1 MTDNIVDKV
10 AVQTEDSRNQ
20 GRRAFLKG
28 SAAVAGGVM
37 FTSAANA
44 AGGAGFDP
52 KKAVAP
58 YAGKAEITDVLQDG
72 AARKSLG
79 FGVRKYPYGM
89 PSPFEKEVQRRTL
102 EWLTPDSMA
111 SITMSPIHQ
120 LNGII
125 TPNGLHFER
134 YHGGVPTINPDDHRL
149 VIHGLV
155 ERPLIFTMDDLKRF
169 PSISRIHFI
178 ECPANG
184 ALEWKGVQL
193 NSVQWT
199 HGMMSCV
206 EYTGVRLSDL
216 LKEAGIKPEGKWII
230 PEGADASGMSRSVP
244 VELAMDDCFVA
255 YAQNGEALRREQGYP
270 IRLVVPG
277 CEANMWVKYLRRIMV
292 HDVPIQHREETS
304 KYTELM
310 PDGTAQR
317 FSWYME
323 ANSVIT
329 YPSPDFKMQGPGKYY
344 IRGLAWSGRG
354 KVANVDISIDGGK
367 NWKEAHFTSVV
378 LDKAW
383 TRFEMEWEW
392 DGSEAF
398 LMSRVT
404 DETGYVQPPMPQM
417 RNLEGTNNVYH
428 RTAMVT
434 WRVHGWD
441 QGKNGGMIENV
452 QY

>member
-1 MTDNIVDKV
+1 
-10 AVQTEDSRNQ
+10 
-20 GRRAFLKG
+20 
-28 SAAVAGGVM
+28 
-37 FTSAANA
+37 
-44 AGGAGFDP
+44 
-52 KKAVAP
+52 
-58 YAGKAEITDVLQDG
+58 
-72 AARKSLG
+72 
-79 FGVRKYPYGM
+79 M
-89 PSPFEKEVQRRTL
+89 PSPYEKEVQRRTL
-102 EWLTPDSMA
+102 EWLTPDAMA
-111 SITMSPIHQ
+111 SITMSPLQ
-120 LNGII
+120 SLYGII

-134 YHGGVPTINPDDHRL
+134 FHGGVPTINPEEHRL

-169 PSISRIHFI
+169 PSVSRIHFV

-184 ALEWKGVQL
+184 AMEWKGVQL

-199 HGMMSCV
+199 HGMMSCA

-216 LKEAGIKPEGKWII
+216 LKEAGIKPEGKWIL
-230 PEGADASGMSRSVP
+230 PEGADASGMSRSLP
-244 VELAMDDCFVA
+244 IDIAMDDCFVA

-277 CEANMWVKYLRRIMV
+277 CEANMWVKYLRRLYV
-292 HDVPIQHREETS
+292 HDVPMQHREETS
-304 KYTELM
+304 KYSELM

-354 KVANVDISIDGGK
+354 KVAHVDVSVDGGR
-367 NWKEAHFTSVV
+367 NWKEAHFTSPV

-383 TRFEMEWEW
+383 TRFEFEW
-392 DGSEAF
+392 DWDGKEAF

-417 RNLEGTNNVYH
+417 RKLEGTNNVYH

-434 WRVHGWD
+434 WRVHDWD
-441 QGKNGGMIENV
+441 GGKNGGMIENV

>member
-1 MTDNIVDKV
+1 MTDKIVEKV
-10 AVQTEDSRNQ
+10 AIQTDESRNQ
-20 GRRAFLKG
+20 SRRAFLKG
-28 SAAVAGGVM
+28 GAAVAGGVL
-37 FTSAANA
+37 FTQAASASEIK
-44 AGGAGFDP
+44 FDA

-58 YAGKAEITDVLQDG
+58 YANKTEITDVLEVQK
-72 AARKSLG
+72 ARKALG
-79 FGVRKYPYGM
+79 FGVRKYPYGV

-111 SITMSPIHQ
+111 SITMSPLQSLH
-120 LNGII
+120 GII

-134 YHGGVPTINPDDHRL
+134 FHGGVPTINPDEHRL

-169 PSISRIHFI
+169 PSVSRIHFV

-230 PEGADASGMSRSVP
+230 PEGADASGMARSIP
-244 VELAMDDCFVA
+244 LELAMDDCFVA

-277 CEANMWVKYLRRIMV
+277 CEANMWVKYLRRIQV
-292 HDVPIQHREETS
+292 NDVPMQHREETS

-310 PDGTAQR
+310 PDGTSQR

-344 IRGLAWSGRG
+344 VRGLAWSGRG
-354 KVANVDISIDGGK
+354 KVAHVDISIDGGK
-367 NWKEAHFTSVV
+367 NWQEAHFTSAV

-383 TRFEMEWEW
+383 TRFEYEW
-392 DGSEAF
+392 DWDGKEAF
-398 LMSRVT
+398 IMSRVT

-434 WRVHGWD
+434 WRIHDWND
-441 QGKNGGMIENV
+441 GKNGGRIQNV

>member
-1 MTDNIVDKV
+1 MTDKIVEKV
-10 AVQTEDSRNQ
+10 AVQSDESRNQ
-20 GRRAFLKG
+20 SRRAFLKG
-28 SAAVAGGVM
+28 GAAVAGGVL
-37 FTSAANA
+37 FTQAASASEIK
-44 AGGAGFDP
+44 FDA

-58 YAGKAEITDVLQDG
+58 YANKTEITDVLEVQKS
-72 AARKSLG
+72 RKSLG
-79 FGVRKYPYGM
+79 FGVRKYPYGV

-111 SITMSPIHQ
+111 SITMSPLQSLH
-120 LNGII
+120 GII

-134 YHGGVPTINPDDHRL
+134 FHGGVPTINPDEHRL

-169 PSISRIHFI
+169 PSVSRIHFV

-230 PEGADASGMSRSVP
+230 PEGADASGMARSVP
-244 VELAMDDCFVA
+244 LELAMDDCFVA

-277 CEANMWVKYLRRIMV
+277 CEANMWVKYLRRIQV
-292 HDVPIQHREETS
+292 NDVPMQHREETS

-310 PDGTAQR
+310 PDGTSQR

-344 IRGLAWSGRG
+344 VRGLAWSGRG
-354 KVANVDISIDGGK
+354 KVAHVDISIDGGK
-367 NWKEAHFTSVV
+367 NWQEAHFTSAV

-383 TRFEMEWEW
+383 TRFEYEW
-392 DGSEAF
+392 DWDGKESF

-434 WRVHGWD
+434 WRIHDWD
-441 QGKNGGMIENV
+441 GGKNGGMIENV

>member
-1 MTDNIVDKV
+1 MTDKTVNKI
-10 AVQTEDSRNQ
+10 AVQTTESSNQ
-20 GRRAFLKG
+20 SRRAFLKG
-28 SAAVAGGVM
+28 SAAVAGGVL
-37 FTSAANA
+37 FTQAAV
-44 AGGAGFDP
+44 AGDVKFDP

-58 YAGKAEITDVLQDG
+58 YAGKSEEIEVLAENE
-72 AARKSLG
+72 ARKSLG
-79 FGVRKYPYGM
+79 FGVRKYPYGV
-89 PSPFEKEVQRRTL
+89 PSPYEKEVQRRTL
-102 EWLTPDSMA
+102 EWLTPDAMA
-111 SITMSPIHQ
+111 SITMTPLQSLH
-120 LNGII
+120 GII

-134 YHGGVPTINPDDHRL
+134 FHGGVPTINPDEHRL

-169 PSISRIHFI
+169 PSVSRIHFV

-230 PEGADASGMSRSVP
+230 PEGADASGMARSLP
-244 VELAMDDCFVA
+244 LDLAMDDCFVA

-277 CEANMWVKYLRRIMV
+277 CEANMWVKYLRRIQV
-292 HDVPIQHREETS
+292 HDVPLQHREETS

-329 YPSPDFKMQGPGKYY
+329 YPSPDFKMQGPGRYY
-344 IRGLAWSGRG
+344 VRGLAWSGRG
-354 KVANVDISIDGGK
+354 KVAHVDISIDGGK
-367 NWKEAHFTSVV
+367 NWTEAHFTSPV

-383 TRFEMEWEW
+383 TRFELEW
-392 DGSEAF
+392 DWDGKEAF
-398 LMSRVT
+398 MMSRVT

-417 RNLEGTNNVYH
+417 RALEGTNNVYH

-434 WRVHGWD
+434 WRIHDWND
-441 QGKNGGMIENV
+441 GKDGGRIQNV

>member
-1 MTDNIVDKV
+1 MTDNRVEEKV
-10 AVQTEDSRNQ
+10 AVPTEESRNQ
-20 GRRAFLKG
+20 SRRAFLKG
-28 SAAVAGGVM
+28 TAAVAGGVL
-37 FTSAANA
+37 FTKAASAEY
-44 AGGAGFDP
+44 DP
-52 KKAVAP
+52 KAAVKP
-58 YAGKAEITDVLQDG
+58 YEGKEEITEVLKDG
-72 AARKSLG
+72 PWRKRLG

-89 PSPFEKEVQRRTL
+89 PSPYYSYIQRRTL

-111 SITMSPIHQ
+111 SITMTPLQH
-120 LNGII
+120 LHGII

-134 YHGGVPTINPDDHRL
+134 FHGGAADIDPKTHRL

-155 ERPLIFTMDDLKRF
+155 ERPLIFTVDDLKRF

-184 ALEWKGVQL
+184 AMEWKGVQL

-199 HGMMSCV
+199 HGMMSCL

-216 LKEAGIKPEGKWII
+216 LKEAGVKLDKARWVI
-230 PEGADASGMSRSVP
+230 PEGADASGMARSIP
-244 VELAMDDCFVA
+244 MEIAMDDCFVA
-255 YAQNGEALRREQGYP
+255 YAQNGEPLRREQGAP

-277 CEANMWVKYLRRIMV
+277 CEANMWVKYLRRIKV
-292 HDVPIQHREETS
+292 TDVPLQHREETS

-323 ANSVIT
+323 PNSVIT
-329 YPSPDFKMQGPGKYY
+329 YPSPDFRMQGLGKYY
-344 IRGLAWSGRG
+344 VRGLAWSGRG
-354 KVANVDISIDGGK
+354 KVAHVDVSFDGGK
-367 NWKEAHFTSVV
+367 NWHEAHFTSPV

-383 TRFEMEWEW
+383 TRFEIEWDW

-417 RNLEGTNNVYH
+417 RAIEGTNNVYH

-434 WRVHGWD
+434 WRVHAWNS
-441 QGKNGGMIENV
+441 KNGGLVENV

>member
-1 MTDNIVDKV
+1 MTDQITEKV
-10 AVQTEDSRNQ
+10 ATQTEESRHQ

-28 SAAVAGGVM
+28 SAAVAGGVL
-37 FTSAANA
+37 FTKAASAEASGFNA
-44 AGGAGFDP
+44 
-52 KKAVAP
+52 KQAVEP
-58 YAGKAEITDVLQDG
+58 YHGIPEITEVLPENTS
-72 AARKSLG
+72 RKTLG
-79 FGVRKYPYGM
+79 FGVRRYPYGV
-89 PSPFEKEVQRRTL
+89 PSPFEEEVQRRTL
-102 EWLTPDSMA
+102 EWLTPDAMA
-111 SITMSPIHQ
+111 SITMSPIQSLH
-120 LNGII
+120 GII

-134 YHGGVPTINPDDHRL
+134 FHGGVPTIDPDDHRL
-149 VIHGLV
+149 VIHGMV

-169 PSISRIHFI
+169 PSVSKIVFI

-216 LKEAGIKPEGKWII
+216 LKEAGIQPKATWLI
-230 PEGADASGMSRSVP
+230 PEGADASGMARSLP
-244 VELAMDDCFVA
+244 LDLAMDDCYVA
-255 YAQNGEALRREQGYP
+255 YAQNGEALRRENGYP

-277 CEANMWVKYLRRIMV
+277 CEANMWVKYLRRIQV
-292 HDVPIQHREETS
+292 TDSPLQQREETS

-310 PDGTAQR
+310 PDGTTQR
-317 FSWYME
+317 FSWHME

-329 YPSPDFKMQGPGKYY
+329 YPSPDFRMRGPGKYY

-354 KVANVDISIDGGK
+354 KVDHVDITFDGGR
-367 NWKEAHFTSVV
+367 NWQEAHFTSAV

-383 TRFEMEWEW
+383 TRFELEW
-392 DGSEAF
+392 DWDGEEVF

-417 RNLEGTNNVYH
+417 RAIEGTNNVYH

-434 WRVHGWD
+434 WRVHAWED
-441 QGKNGGMIENV
+441 GKHGGMIQNV

>member
-1 MTDNIVDKV
+1 MTDKIVEKV
-10 AVQTEDSRNQ
+10 AVQSGESRNQ
-20 GRRAFLKG
+20 SRRAFLKG
-28 SAAVAGGVM
+28 GAAVAGGVL
-37 FTSAANA
+37 FTQAASASEIK
-44 AGGAGFDP
+44 FDA

-58 YAGKAEITDVLQDG
+58 YANKTEITDVLEVQKS
-72 AARKSLG
+72 RKSLG
-79 FGVRKYPYGM
+79 FGVRKYPYGL

-111 SITMSPIHQ
+111 SITLTPLQSLH
-120 LNGII
+120 GII

-134 YHGGVPTINPDDHRL
+134 FHGGVPTIDPDKHRL

-169 PSISRIHFI
+169 PSVSRIHFV

-230 PEGADASGMSRSVP
+230 PEGADASGMARSVP
-244 VELAMDDCFVA
+244 LELAMDDCFVA

-277 CEANMWVKYLRRIMV
+277 CEANMWVKYLRRIQV
-292 HDVPIQHREETS
+292 NDVPMQHREETS

-329 YPSPDFKMQGPGKYY
+329 YPSPDYKMQGPGKYFV
-344 IRGLAWSGRG
+344 RGLAWSGRG
-354 KVANVDISIDGGK
+354 KVAHVDISTDGGK
-367 NWKEAHFTSVV
+367 NWKEAHFTSPV

-383 TRFEMEWEW
+383 TRFEFEW
-392 DGSEAF
+392 DWDGKESF

-434 WRVHGWD
+434 WRIHDWD
-441 QGKNGGMIENV
+441 GGKNGGMIENV